1 MAHIVTLKNVDINI
15 INNLLQQSLEVSQQ
29 IMFEFSPT
37 ILKSVNFSSSQT
49 LIKFWTIEIDKLLK
63 KEEKEPINDL
73 DLDSV
78 METNSEINLLENFN
92 ETFNFYLLKGDLLKS
107 FLSVF
112 KNDLIDID
120 FTLMDGSEGKLQAHS
135 ITVKGY
141 TDSDKKLVA
150 KLDLTTDDMIT
161 NKISD
166 YSALLEIC
174 KPKNNMVEIVLPNSH
189 LKELRRIINN
199 MNKTISN
206 NSSFVTFTI
215 ENDILK
221 INDKVFDITFD
232 DLTINSNSNDFSFNI
247 LKSDFK
253 LIGNHSF
260 KIFTSESDKEIHFGA
275 KYGNAIIWCLTSK
288 PKNSEEL
295 MNETDDNEFS
305 SSDINEYG
313 LEELTFLDED

>member
-1 MAHIVTLKNVDINI
+1 MTHSVTLKNIDINI

-29 IMFEFSPT
+29 LMFEFSPT

-49 LIKFWTIEIDKLLK
+49 FIKFWTIEIDKLIK
-63 KEEKEPINDL
+63 KEELEPINDL
-73 DLDSV
+73 VLDDI
-78 METNSEINLLENFN
+78 MESTTPVEDHTKDFDK
-92 ETFNFYLLKGDLLKS
+92 TFNFYLLKGDLFKS

-120 FTLMDGSEGKLQAHS
+120 FALIDGSDGKLQAHS

-141 TDSDKKLVA
+141 TESDKRLVA

-166 YSALLEIC
+166 YSQLLQIC
-174 KPKNNMVEIVLPNSH
+174 KPKDKMSEITLPNSH

-206 NSSFVTFTI
+206 NSSFVTFTV
-215 ENDILK
+215 EDGELR
-221 INDKVFDITFD
+221 INDKVFNMNFD
-232 DLTINSNSNDFSFNI
+232 DVDIKTENNFSFNI

-260 KIFTSESDKEIHFGA
+260 KIFTGDQDKEIHFGA

-288 PKNSEEL
+288 PKNSEDSLSDSSEDML
-295 MNETDDNEFS
+295 
-305 SSDINEYG
+305 SSDDINDYG
-313 LEELTFLDED
+313 LEDLNLED

>member
-1 MAHIVTLKNVDINI
+1 MTHIVTLKNIDINV

-29 IMFEFSPT
+29 LMFEFSPT

-49 LIKFWTIEIDKLLK
+49 FIKFWTITIDKLIK
-63 KEEKEPINDL
+63 YDEPEPIDELNL
-73 DLDSV
+73 DDIVES
-78 METNSEINLLENFN
+78 TPKININESFN
-92 ETFNFYLLKGDLLKS
+92 KTFNFYLLKGDLLKS

-112 KNDLIDID
+112 KNDLIDIE
-120 FTLMDGSEGKLQAHS
+120 FNLIDGQDGKLQAHS
-135 ITVKGY
+135 ITVTGL
-141 TDSDKKLVA
+141 TESDKKLVA

-166 YSALLEIC
+166 YSQLLEIC
-174 KPKNNMVEIVLPNSH
+174 KPKNEMTEISLPNSH

-206 NSSFVTFTI
+206 NSSFVTFEI
-215 ENDILK
+215 EDSQLK

-232 DLTINSNSNDFSFNI
+232 DIEINSKNNFSFNI

-260 KIFTSESDKEIHFGA
+260 KIFTGEVDKEIHFGA

-295 MNETDDNEFS
+295 INESSENML
-305 SSDINEYG
+305 SSDDLSEYG
-313 LEELTFLDED
+313 LEELYLD